1 MSYFVD
7 ISFST
12 TYIAMPGRRGGG
24 GNNAQLVLMHGR
36 RIWAHETFTLPDV
49 LVYCVV
55 HVRAVCQCLL
65 RDRGVGWRLSRIRTL
80 ARQ

>member
-36 RIWAHETFTLPDV
+36 RIWAHETFTLQYRTYSCTV
-49 LVYCVV
+49 LY
-55 HVRAVCQCLL
+55 
-65 RDRGVGWRLSRIRTL
+65 T
-80 ARQ
+80 